1 MTDNEKLERALTR
14 GYPTRSGLRLSPE
27 REQVVRKFYTQ
38 HGYNEMVQKTV
49 GELLGEL
56 EYERAA
62 SEARVEAVEGQRDAL
77 LAKLANSTGHDV
89 VFGPTAIRHDPGRCL
104 ICDTRRAVLSARPTE
119 ERHPHPGVRLNDPR
133 IGCTPLSDIDPT
145 P

>member
-1 MTDNEKLERALTR
+1 MTDNEKLERALANASYFQSRRDAGVFSVPR
-14 GYPTRSGLRLSPE
+14 GMAHDLIALADA
-27 REQVVRKFYTQ
+27 
-38 HGYNEMVQKTV
+38 
-49 GELLGEL
+49 L
-56 EYERAA
+56 AA